1 MVVTAVDALAIWR
14 VQASIWAFG
23 AASHD
28 AGQMWSVGYGER
40 FPAVP
45 WLPLAL
51 GIVAA
56 ALSWAFQDGA
66 ALEKEAEGVV

>member
-1 MVVTAVDALAIWR
+1 MGTR
-14 VQASIWAFG
+14 VPLI
-23 AASHD
+23 
-28 AGQMWSVGYGER
+28 
-40 FPAVP
+40 P

-56 ALSWAFQDGA
+56 ALSWAFRDGA